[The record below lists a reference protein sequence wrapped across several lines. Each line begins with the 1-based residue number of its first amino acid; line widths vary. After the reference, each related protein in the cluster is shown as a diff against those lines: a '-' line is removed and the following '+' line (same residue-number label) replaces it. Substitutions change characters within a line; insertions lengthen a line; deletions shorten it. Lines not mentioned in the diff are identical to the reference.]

1 MNTYPFALYD
11 AFSDI
16 PFGGSQAAVIFN
28 AAAIDADVRLQI
40 AKEFA
45 LPATC
50 FVSAYSENSVS
61 ARFQSTKRE
70 YPMCGHGT
78 ICLMTHML
86 EAGMF
91 DWQGSDCINVSLDL
105 PTTKTSVEIHR
116 RRDGRPVVMLD
127 ISIPEFR
134 QDRFDKNKLA
144 DLLGLVEESFDN
156 NLPMETASGDFI
168 HLVVPVKNLS
178 TMRSIVPDFPGIK
191 EFCEN
196 NGFETIACFC
206 LGAELPDHH
215 IHVRDFCPAVGVPES
230 AAAGTTNAAL
240 TSYLIRHRL
249 VKENGLE
256 KINIKAEQGLE
267 IKRPSSILSSVAIKD
282 GQITR
287 LQIGGVATKIADG
300 NLILPARS
308 PEI

>member
-16 PFGGSQAAVIFN
+16 PFGGSQAAVIFD

-86 EAGMF
+86 EAGIF
-91 DWQGSDCINVSLDL
+91 DWKGSDCINVSLDL
-105 PTTKTSVEIHR
+105 PTTKTSVEIYR

-127 ISIPEFR
+127 ISVPEFR

-144 DLLGLVEESFDN
+144 DLLGLSEESFDN
-156 NLPMETASGDFI
+156 NLPVETARGDFV
-168 HLVVPVKNLS
+168 HLIVAVKNLS
-178 TMRSIVPDFPGIK
+178 AMRSIVPDFPGIK

-206 LGAELPDHH
+206 LGAELSDHH

-240 TSYLIRHRL
+240 TSYLIRHGL
-249 VKENGLE
+249 VKDNGLE

-267 IKRPSSILSSVAIKD
+267 IKRPSSILSVVVMKGGEIS
-282 GQITR
+282 R
-287 LQIGGVATKIADG
+287 LQIGGVATKIVDG
-300 NLILPARS
+300 NLVLPA
-308 PEI
+308 